1 LDNRTIE
8 IIELLAGSSPEVARK
23 SKEVVTYSKRH
34 FREAGSRSADAAR
47 SPHRQLDLE
56 GMERSDC
63 VSLKLGISIAV
74 VELTQRTRP
83 K

>member
-1 LDNRTIE
+1 MNKRSIE
-8 IIELLAGSSPEVARK
+8 IIDFLAGSSPEVVRK
-23 SKEVVTYSKRH
+23 SREVVTYSKRH

-47 SPHRQLDLE
+47 SPHRQLALE
-56 GMERSDC
+56 DMERSDC